1 MIFMMTFDEYL
12 DIYGPI
18 DLEDIPDIA
27 KEYRDGVWYIIPELV
42 W

>member
-1 MIFMMTFDEYL
+1 MMTFDEYL

-18 DLEDIPDIA
+18 DFEDIPDIA
-27 KEYRDGVWYIIPELV
+27 KVRKDGVWYIIPELV